1 MRILVDTSV
10 WSLALRKKTLTK
22 EEEIVVRELKELI
35 YELRVIMMG
44 SIRQELLSGISDDEK
59 YRTLKEK
66 LRSFEDL
73 ELNQEDYEKAAEIAN
88 TCRKKGIQGSHIDF
102 LIAASALN
110 RNISIFTTD
119 KDFENYKKT
128 FSLKLHKVRDEIIK

>member
-22 EEEIVVRELKELI
+22 GEEIVVRELKELI

-73 ELNQEDYEKAAEIAN
+73 ELNQEDYEKAAERAN